1 MSKVYSKSQTV
12 SPGKPQNIFVTAL
25 PSSVSAPSLLSLQKP
40 NNGAGSHRKQ
50 RQNSGSSKNRPNP
63 PVEQIKSTER
73 KNSGNKYNNNSNNN
87 NSNNKNRKYSK
98 NNSNVNSSSNIN
110 SSSIMIKCEEQH
122 QDGYLK
128 SQEFP
133 NLFKNKLYL
142 KDDISSPSSSS
153 STSSPSCLSSSSCS
167 TFSQSEVD
175 ENKYD
180 TTTTTTT
187 TTNNINNNTNNN
199 TNENI
204 EEKRTE
210 EPSIEE
216 ETFIESSFEETKDIV
231 EEPPFEEQFEILPIS
246 IGEETLKEYTSFL
259 SVLSELIVDMYYD
272 DDKSP
277 TSSQSSAPSSPK
289 PIKNNNNNNNNDTNT
304 TTTTKMA
311 TSSLSTIEKFQVFNV
326 DQIPEISIEAYIER
340 VFKYLPF
347 GTDIFIFSTIYL
359 DRLIQWNR
367 EIQISPLNIHRL
379 FMASIIVASKFHN
392 DKALNNRYY
401 AQVGGISL
409 FEMNQLE
416 IHFLLLLN
424 WKLHIDPEIFE
435 AFKTSIQSKIGI
447 LDMKIRKLSSIND
460 GNVNKENGVIKTT
473 EEKIKN
479 HQVCENSNNDCN
491 NNNNNND
498 VNNNNNNNNNDDN
511 DVNNNNNNNN
521 ATATTTTTIST
532 TTQPTIKTTNNNN
545 NCNNSTKRYVTLVET
560 DKNNSK
566 PKSKYNSSKSINGST
581 SQFSRILNNRGS
593 KNVSYHHPNYLTYPL
608 AAPQQP
614 QQPTYYQPPQ
624 QQQYYQQQQQ
634 YYSNYQFNQQLS
646 YYQQQQQHYDD
657 YYQRHQIPI
666 PPHTQSQNYIYQQPY
681 HSSSSTSSSNIYI
694 GKSGTP
700 PTPNMNDIGGGIGES
715 YDSLIPSSFESSNG
729 CGSVGS
735 CTTSSS
741 IGSTT
746 GSASQYQPHSW
757 QNAYYY
763 GGVATPSQ
771 FSYHTPTYH

>member
-50 RQNSGSSKNRPNP
+50 RQNSGSSKNRPNL
-63 PVEQIKSTER
+63 PVDQIKSTER
-73 KNSGNKYNNNSNNN
+73 KNSGNKSN
-87 NSNNKNRKYSK
+87 NNKNRKYSK
-98 NNSNVNSSSNIN
+98 NNPNVNGNNIN
-110 SSSIMIKCEEQH
+110 SSSIVIKCEEQQQ
-122 QDGYLK
+122 QDGFLK

-142 KDDISSPSSSS
+142 KDDISPPSSSS
-153 STSSPSCLSSSSCS
+153 STSSPSCLSSSSSS
-167 TFSQSEVD
+167 TFSQSEIA
-175 ENKYD
+175 ENKD
-180 TTTTTTT
+180 D
-187 TTNNINNNTNNN
+187 INNNNNNNNCNN
-199 TNENI
+199 TNGNFEEEEE
-204 EEKRTE
+204 EEKNKVE
-210 EPSIEE
+210 QQPIEE
-216 ETFIESSFEETKDIV
+216 ETFIESSFEETKEV
-231 EEPPFEEQFEILPIS
+231 SEEVPFEEQFEILPIS

-272 DDKSP
+272 DDKSS
-277 TSSQSSAPSSPK
+277 TSSQSSSSAPSSPK
-289 PIKNNNNNNNNDTNT
+289 PIKNNDNNT
-304 TTTTKMA
+304 TTTATTTTTTTTSKTA

-326 DQIPEISIEAYIER
+326 DQIPEISIEDYIER

-359 DRLIQWNR
+359 DRLIQWNQ

-424 WKLHIDPEIFE
+424 WKLHIDPEIFD
-435 AFKTSIQSKIGI
+435 AFKTSIQSKIDI
-447 LDMKIRKLSSIND
+447 LDMKIRKLSNNGNIN
-460 GNVNKENGVIKTT
+460 NESNKENIVIKTT
-473 EEKIKN
+473 EEKVKN
-479 HQVCENSNNDCN
+479 SEIHINSNNNDCN
-491 NNNNNND
+491 NNNNNN
-498 VNNNNNNNNNDDN
+498 
-511 DVNNNNNNNN
+511 
-521 ATATTTTTIST
+521 ATVTTTSTPTTITTPTPTPTTTTIPT
-532 TTQPTIKTTNNNN
+532 PATQSNNN

-566 PKSKYNSSKSINGST
+566 PKTKYNSSNKSTNNGGT

-608 AAPQQP
+608 AAPQTNYQP
-614 QQPTYYQPPQ
+614 QQQQQQTYYQPPHH
-624 QQQYYQQQQQ
+624 QQQYYQQQQ
-634 YYSNYQFNQQLS
+634 YYSNYQYNQQLS
-646 YYQQQQQHYDD
+646 YYQQQQQQQHYDD
-657 YYQRHQIPI
+657 YYQQQQIPI
-666 PPHTQSQNYIYQQPY
+666 PPQPQNYIYQQPY
-681 HSSSSTSSSNIYI
+681 HSTSSTSSTNIYI

-700 PTPNMNDIGGGIGES
+700 SSPNMNDICGGVSES
-715 YDSLIPSSFESSNG
+715 YDSQIPSSFGSSSG
-729 CGSVGS
+729 SGSVGS
-735 CTTSSS
+735 CTSSS

-746 GSASQYQPHSW
+746 AGSASQYQPHSW

-763 GGVATPSQ
+763 GGVATSQ
-771 FSYHTPTYH
+771 FSYHTPTYQ